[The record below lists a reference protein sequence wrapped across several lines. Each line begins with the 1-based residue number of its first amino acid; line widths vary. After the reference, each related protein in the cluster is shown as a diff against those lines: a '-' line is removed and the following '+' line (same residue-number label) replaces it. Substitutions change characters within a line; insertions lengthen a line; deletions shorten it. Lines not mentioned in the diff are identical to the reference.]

1 MDNPQV
7 SASGQR
13 PTTGNRLRRLE
24 RLVSL
29 LDDRFRIPG
38 TRIRFGLDP
47 VIGLIPG
54 VGDAVS
60 LGSSLWLIAEAR
72 AAGAPMG
79 LILRMVWNSLIDA
92 MLGAIPLI
100 GDLFDVANK
109 ANRRNLEL
117 LRRHLES

>member
-7 SASGQR
+7 SASRQR